1 MPTRVAHDGG
11 VNPRLT
17 TSSTPEQRTTHR
29 AAVALAGLLLFT
41 GSVHLVRPHVF
52 DAALPSWLPGSRRA
66 WALGSGVAELACAGL
81 VGLPRTRRLGGWAT
95 AALFVA
101 VFPGNVH
108 MVSTAETPQARA
120 VTLARLPLQ
129 VPLVL
134 WALRAAR
141 P

>member
-1 MPTRVAHDGG
+1 VSPQ
-11 VNPRLT
+11 P
-17 TSSTPEQRTTHR
+17 STNR
-29 AAVALAGLLLFT
+29 AALSLAGLLTFT
-41 GSVHLVRPHVF
+41 GTAHLVRPHTF
-52 DAALPSWLPGSRRA
+52 DPALPDWLPGTKRA
-66 WALGSGVAELACAGL
+66 WTIGSGVAELVCAAL
-81 VGLPRTRRLGGWAT
+81 VAVPATRRLGGLAT

-108 MVSTAETPQARA
+108 MATTARTPTARA

-141 P
+141 T

>member
-1 MPTRVAHDGG
+1 MRPVRRPT
-11 VNPRLT
+11 
-17 TSSTPEQRTTHR
+17 
-29 AAVALAGLLLFT
+29 AARALAGLLLLT
-41 GSVHLVRPHVF
+41 GTVHLVRPHVF
-52 DAALPSWLPGSRRA
+52 DPALPPWLPGSKRA

-81 VGLPRTRRLGGWAT
+81 VAAPPTRRLGGLAC

-108 MVSTAETPQARA
+108 MATTARTPMARA

-134 WALRAAR
+134 WALRASREA
-141 P
+141 

>member
-1 MPTRVAHDGG
+1 MRPVRRPT
-11 VNPRLT
+11 
-17 TSSTPEQRTTHR
+17 
-29 AAVALAGLLLFT
+29 AARALAGLLLVT
-41 GSVHLVRPHVF
+41 GTSHLVRPHFF
-52 DAALPSWLPGSRRA
+52 DPALPDWLPGSKRA

-81 VGLPRTRRLGGWAT
+81 VALPRTRRLGGRAC

-108 MVSTAETPQARA
+108 MAVAARTPTARV

-141 P
+141 EG